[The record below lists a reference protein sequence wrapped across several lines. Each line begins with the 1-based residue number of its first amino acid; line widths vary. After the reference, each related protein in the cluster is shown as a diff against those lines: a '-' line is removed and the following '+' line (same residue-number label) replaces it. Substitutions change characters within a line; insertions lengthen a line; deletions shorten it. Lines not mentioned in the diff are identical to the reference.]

1 MARELSESTPF
12 ADGTVQL
19 SDSPI
24 FSSPNKMKLGVF
36 STNLSGTSSGISKL
50 GGSITIA
57 NWDEQKRLAI
67 MADRA
72 GIEALVSASRWK
84 GFDTESG
91 YWDRTY
97 ETWTWAGAMAAIT
110 ERIQVFTTCAVPLYH
125 PVMVA
130 KMGATLDHISGG
142 RWGVN
147 IVPGWFGAEFEQF
160 GMEMGDRAARYR
172 MSQEWFTLVNR
183 LWTETEE
190 IDFEGEF
197 FKAKG
202 AVSNPKP
209 VQSPRP
215 LVMNAGQSAEGLSF
229 ALNNADMIFV
239 NTVNW
244 EVLKTNNAKI
254 RAEAEKLGKP
264 VSIWSNLDV
273 LVKRT
278 EQEARDFADAWME
291 AVDTEA
297 VDKFVGLMAGGDAG
311 THAALMANPDI
322 WNSIAMA
329 GGNKLVV
336 GTPEMVVET
345 LQELSDVGM
354 DGTTMT
360 FHEYPQGLE
369 LFISDVLPL
378 MAEAGLRAEKPL
390 DS

>member
-1 MARELSESTPF
+1 MSREPSTSTPI
-12 ADGTVQL
+12 ADGTVQR

-24 FSSPNKMKLGVF
+24 FSGPNKMKLGVF
-36 STNLSGTSSGISKL
+36 SINLAGASSGVSMM
-50 GGSITIA
+50 GGSMAVA
-57 NWDEQKRLAI
+57 NWAGQKEIAI
-67 MADRA
+67 AADRA

-84 GFDTESG
+84 GFNAPSG

-110 ERIQVFTTCAVPLYH
+110 EQIQVFTTCAVPLYH
-125 PVMVA
+125 SVMAA
-130 KMGATLDHISGG
+130 KMGATVDHISGG

-147 IVPGWFGAEFEQF
+147 IVPGWLGAEFEQF
-160 GMEMGDRAARYR
+160 GMEMGDRKARYR
-172 MSQEWFTLVNR
+172 LAQEWFTLVNR

-197 FKAKG
+197 FTVNG

-209 VQSPRP
+209 MQTPRP
-215 LVMNAGQSAEGLSF
+215 LVMNAGQSEEGLGF
-229 ALNNADMIFV
+229 AVNNADMIFV
-239 NTVNW
+239 STVN
-244 EVLKTNNAKI
+244 EEALTSNIAKI
-254 RAEAEKLGKP
+254 RADAEKLGKQ

-273 LVKRT
+273 IVKRT
-278 EQEARDFADAWME
+278 EQEARDFVEAWME
-291 AVDTEA
+291 AVDTQA
-297 VDKFVGLMAGGDAG
+297 VDKFVGLIAGGDAG
-311 THAALMANPDI
+311 THKALMANPNI

-329 GGNKLVV
+329 GGNKAVV
-336 GTPEMVVET
+336 GTPDMVVET